1 MKRNDSYSSFASRVF
16 PEFKADEESFFP
28 AVNILEDAV
37 LKTVSEKE
45 YELTKA
51 FSDQVLSGTLLNFP
65 MVYGKPA
72 KDGKDKVVMAME
84 KFDEDL
90 TSVLDKD
97 SLSLDEYISMI
108 VQVILGLYTLDSLGK
123 YHGDLNPGNVMYKT
137 ITPADEVDSEH
148 PGYLQYT
155 INGERRCV
163 KHYNKLWVLLD
174 FEYTGDKG
182 EVLPEVFDENFLKRV
197 FGEEYYD
204 QVEKPVRGSWLYDML
219 AFTRFISASRVN
231 ERVFGLMRDETKSAL
246 NPFEAIP
253 HLIKSDV
260 LSQVLVKNCLK

>member
-1 MKRNDSYSSFASRVF
+1 MKRNDSYSTFSSRVF
-16 PEFKADEESFFP
+16 PEFKTDEESFFP

-45 YELTKA
+45 YELTKL
-51 FSDQVLSGTLLNFP
+51 FSDQVLNGTLLNFP
-65 MVYGKPA
+65 MVYSVGMGKPN
-72 KDGKDKVVMAME
+72 GTKVVMAME

-90 TSVLDKD
+90 TSVMERDTLP
-97 SLSLDEYISMI
+97 LEEYISMI
-108 VQVILGLYTLDSLGK
+108 IQVILALYTLDALGK

-137 ITPADEVDSEH
+137 ITTEDEVDSEH

-155 INGERRCV
+155 INGETICV
-163 KHYNKLWVLLD
+163 KHFNKLWVLLD

-182 EVLPEVFDENFLKRV
+182 EVLPEKVFNEDYLKRV
-197 FGEEYYD
+197 FGELYYD

-219 AFTRFISASRVN
+219 ALTRFISASLVN
-231 ERVFGLMRDETKSAL
+231 ERVFGLMRGNSPL

-260 LSQVLVKNCLK
+260 LSEVLVKNCVK

>member
-1 MKRNDSYSSFASRVF
+1 MKRNDSYSSFSSRVF

-51 FSDQVLSGTLLNFP
+51 FSDQVLNGTLLNFP
-65 MVYGKPA
+65 MVYSSSPNGT
-72 KDGKDKVVMAME
+72 KVVMAME

-90 TSVLDKD
+90 GSVVDT
-97 SLSLDEYISMI
+97 LSLEEYISML
-108 VQVILGLYTLDSLGK
+108 VQVMLGLYTLDALGK

-137 ITPADEVDSEH
+137 ITPADEKDSEH

-155 INGERRCV
+155 INGETICV
-163 KHYNKLWVLLD
+163 KHFNKLWVLLD
-174 FEYTGDKG
+174 FEYTEDKG
-182 EVLPEVFDENFLKRV
+182 EVLPSVFSEDYLKRV

-204 QVEKPVRGSWLYDML
+204 KVQKPVRGSWLYDMMAL
-219 AFTRFISASRVN
+219 TRFLSASQVN
-231 ERVFGLMRDETKSAL
+231 ERVFGLMKGNSPP

-260 LSQVLVKNCLK
+260 LSEVLVKNCVK